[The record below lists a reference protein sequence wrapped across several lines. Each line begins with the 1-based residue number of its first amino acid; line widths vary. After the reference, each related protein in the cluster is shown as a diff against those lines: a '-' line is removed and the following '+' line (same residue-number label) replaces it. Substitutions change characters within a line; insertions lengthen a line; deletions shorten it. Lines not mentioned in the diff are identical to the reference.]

1 MKKTNLS
8 KIFFLVAVCV
18 IIGSVTVSAALIGTS
33 SATLSDTQTSSTG
46 NLAALW
52 GTSGTGKLRV
62 ISYNG
67 ESVTA
72 KAMRVRVGWF
82 DQTLETVET
91 NSNIWTAWTPPFPL
105 STVDV
110 GYYVRVEG
118 DKSAKGK
125 GEFGVYQ

>member
-46 NLAALW
+46 NLVALW
-52 GTSGTGKLRV
+52 GTSGTGRLRV

-82 DQTLETVET
+82 DQTLETVQT
-91 NSNIWTAWTPPFPL
+91 NSNIWTASPPFPL
-105 STVDV
+105 RTVDV

-125 GEFGVYQ
+125 GEFEVYQ

>member
-33 SATLSDTQTSSTG
+33 SATLSDTQTSNTG
-46 NLAALW
+46 NLVALR

-91 NSNIWTAWTPPFPL
+91 NSNSWTTWTPPFSL

>member
-33 SATLSDTQTSSTG
+33 SATLSDTQTSNTG
-46 NLAALW
+46 NLVALR

-91 NSNIWTAWTPPFPL
+91 NSNIWTTWTPPFSL

-118 DKSAKGK
+118 DTSAKGK

>member
-46 NLAALW
+46 NLVALW

-118 DKSAKGK
+118 DTSAKGK
-125 GEFGVYQ
+125 GEFEVYQ